1 MMNEDDR
8 LTLEMRLERLERQVA
23 ELAAAMREPPRRGH
37 DWAAEIPRPRAS
49 ANRSA
54 QAAFSTRYESFLAS
68 RSIEWWLARGGAVL
82 TCLALVLLY
91 QYAVERNW
99 ITPLVRV
106 AAGILVGVGLFYSAS
121 RIPRGDERGADD
133 IIGLREVLLG
143 AGLAAW
149 YITAYAAA
157 IYYGLIP
164 VGTARFLFLLLTAGG
179 VWLALREQR
188 SVLGFL
194 ALGTGFLTPLF
205 LPSSN
210 PYIPLAATY
219 LVALAALGIIVYLM
233 RGWQSILWLTFAGFW
248 WTASQM
254 TELVCCD
261 TVSPLRITGSIS
273 AARIAMTI
281 VIIVAGAMLVRTPLL
296 RRRLVASGSPLYS
309 QPRHSGFSASIES
322 RIAAKVGAVTGVD
335 AQHDSLALWLITIA
349 SPLLSVLFL
358 SWIWTAVQG
367 TAWGI
372 VSLAL
377 AIVAYRLA
385 SSSRDEEF
393 SHVEAAATTIWSL
406 AGVLWLADSIGS
418 RFSISSELM
427 LSSAALHAVVTL
439 YYLRNTRFV
448 APNKIAIATASVCI
462 ATVLLSETMFRN
474 FAVPGF
480 DTGWTIAEAIVIAAV
495 GWIWWM
501 RRSPGAPLAAAT
513 LLGLSAY
520 VSLMFID
527 ARILN
532 RIWPPLITATFAVA
546 GAALV
551 MLGRK
556 HAEAQTLRRL
566 GGFTLVVVVARL
578 FMFDLARVETIWR
591 VLLFLGCGGLFLFTS
606 HRLQDRPGATSAEPR
621 A

>member
-1 MMNEDDR
+1 MTDDDR
-8 LTLEMRLERLERQVA
+8 LTLEARLERLERQVA
-23 ELAAAMREPPRRGH
+23 EIAATMREPARREQE
-37 DWAAEIPRPRAS
+37 WAAQTPRTRAS
-49 ANRSA
+49 ASQSA
-54 QAAFSTRYESFLAS
+54 RRRYSARYDGFFAS

-99 ITPLVRV
+99 ITPVVRV

-121 RIPRGDERGADD
+121 RIPDGDESSADD

-164 VGTARFLFLLLTAGG
+164 VATARLLFLLLSAGG

-205 LPSSN
+205 LPSPN
-210 PYIPLAATY
+210 PYIPLAAIY
-219 LVALAALGIIVYLM
+219 LGALAALGIIVYLM
-233 RGWQSILWLTFAGFW
+233 RGWQSIVWLTFIGFW

-261 TVSPLRITGSIS
+261 TVSPLRISGSIYV
-273 AARIAMTI
+273 ARIAMTI
-281 VIIVAGAMLVRTPLL
+281 AIIVAGAMLVRTPLL
-296 RRRLVASGSPLYS
+296 RRRLVATGSPLYS
-309 QPRHSGFSASIES
+309 QPRQSSFTLSIES
-322 RIAAKVGAVTGVD
+322 RTASRIGKLTGVD

-367 TAWGI
+367 TAWGV
-372 VSLAL
+372 VSLGL
-377 AIVAYRLA
+377 AIIAYRLA

-393 SHVEAAATTIWSL
+393 AHVEAAATTVWSL

-418 RFSISSELM
+418 QFSMSSELM
-427 LSSAALHAVVTL
+427 LSTAAMHAVATL
-439 YYLRNTRFV
+439 YYFRNTRFV
-448 APNKIAIATASVCI
+448 APNKIAIATASICI

-474 FAVPGF
+474 FALSGF
-480 DTGWTIAEAIVIAAV
+480 DTGWTIAELIVVAAV
-495 GWIWWM
+495 AWIWWVK
-501 RRSPGAPLAAAT
+501 RSPGAPLAAAT

-520 VSLMFID
+520 MSLMFID
-527 ARILN
+527 SRILN
-532 RIWPPLITATFAVA
+532 RIWPPLVTATFAVA

-591 VLLFLGCGGLFLFTS
+591 VLLFLGCGALFLFTS
-606 HRLQDRPGATSAEPR
+606 HRLQDHAESTGAGS
-621 A
+621 